1 MTYRMLA
8 LSLTL
13 VALGCGDDSTPTDAG
28 TDSAVNVDAGGDSS
42 VDAGADGGGCTTG
55 LTDCAGSCVD
65 LTNDSANCG
74 SCGLA
79 CGDSTCVAS
88 VCDSSCPTETTV
100 CGVRCCPA
108 VFGCDASGSGC
119 AMAPAGCPADPPSD
133 GAACTATQSCD
144 WLRCA
149 SSGHT
154 AASCDGSVWTVTVE
168 ACGAFTCEGGAS
180 GGSCSGDQVCRQ
192 DVGGAF
198 LADCQA
204 NPCGDMPI
212 EKSCACTGCAPEN
225 CTISGRTV
233 TCNTCPSG
241 LCP

>member
-1 MTYRMLA
+1 MKYQILA

-13 VALGCGDDSTPTDAG
+13 AALGCGDDSTPTDAG
-28 TDSAVNVDAGGDSS
+28 ADSAVTTDAGSDAATDAATDSAMDAGGDAAT
-42 VDAGADGGGCTTG
+42 DAGSDAAMDAATDSGMTTDAGG
-55 LTDCAGSCVD
+55 
-65 LTNDSANCG
+65 
-74 SCGLA
+74 
-79 CGDSTCVAS
+79 
-88 VCDSSCPTETTV
+88 
-100 CGVRCCPA
+100 
-108 VFGCDASGSGC
+108 DA
-119 AMAPAGCPADPPSD
+119 AMTPSCPADPPTD
-133 GAACTATQSCD
+133 GAACSATQSCD
-144 WLRCA
+144 WLRCT

-154 AASCDGSVWTVTVE
+154 AASCDGSTWTVSNET
-168 ACGAFTCEGGAS
+168 CGTFTCEGGAS
-180 GGSCSGDQVCRQ
+180 SGTCTGDQVCRQ

-204 NPCGDMPI
+204 NPCGDMPL